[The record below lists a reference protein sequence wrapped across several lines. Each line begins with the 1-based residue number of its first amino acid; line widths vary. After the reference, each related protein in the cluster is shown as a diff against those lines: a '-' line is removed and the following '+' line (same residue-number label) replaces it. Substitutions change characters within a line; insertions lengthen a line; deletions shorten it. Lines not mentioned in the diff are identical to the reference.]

1 MSLYNSHPDQE
12 KGTQLHVENA
22 KHTSEYVE
30 HADSAPSS
38 ILAVHDDPV
47 LTRKLLWKLDLR
59 ILPMLALLFLFSFL
73 DRYVDWFRRLAGS
86 F

>member
-1 MSLYNSHPDQE
+1 MSMYNSHSDQE

-22 KHTSEYVE
+22 KHTTEYVE
-30 HADSAPSS
+30 HADSAQSS

-59 ILPMLALLFLFSFL
+59 VLPILALLFLFSFL
-73 DRYVDWFRRLAGS
+73 DRYV
-86 F
+86 